1 MLPTSCHICL
11 SIFLLS
17 AEILCRNIIEVSLV
31 YNNNVSYDMPVK
43 GKVNSVNSDIRQ
55 IRTHICKQC
64 KSR

>member
-17 AEILCRNIIEVSLV
+17 AVILCRNIIEVTLC
-31 YNNNVSYDMPVK
+31 NNVSYDMPVK
-43 GKVNSVNSDIRQ
+43 GKVKSVNSDIRQ